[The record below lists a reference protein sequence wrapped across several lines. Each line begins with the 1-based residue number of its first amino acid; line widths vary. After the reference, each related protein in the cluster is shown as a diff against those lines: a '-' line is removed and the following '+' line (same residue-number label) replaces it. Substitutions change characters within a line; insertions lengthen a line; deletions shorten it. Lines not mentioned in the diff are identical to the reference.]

1 MLRVNV
7 RFNKWFFKKSIS
19 IHFSFSNNS
28 VFMGS
33 GSKNIRSG
41 HQQHHSGGPA
51 LLPVFNN
58 YCIDII
64 QRSVPMGEAKIILWI
79 LTGVGLPAYVWAI
92 FLNINNYKAD
102 ILFFIGGSFVLIR
115 IFFFILRQLHLYEMR
130 KLELK
135 EKKHNVNQLLD
146 NNKTE

>member
-1 MLRVNV
+1 
-7 RFNKWFFKKSIS
+7 
-19 IHFSFSNNS
+19 
-28 VFMGS
+28 
-33 GSKNIRSG
+33 
-41 HQQHHSGGPA
+41 
-51 LLPVFNN
+51 
-58 YCIDII
+58 
-64 QRSVPMGEAKIILWI
+64 MGEAKIILWI